1 MKYTI
6 FDTPDDVTKRIS
18 ALKKAGITAIMRY
31 DDPSGNAHSWKQIG
45 VPEYNSILAAG
56 IAVAIISEW
65 ANDHVGYFNA
75 AAGKRDAAYSL
86 HRAQQRNQPQGSAFY
101 SAVDFDAAPADM
113 RRITAF
119 FKAFAQEIRASG
131 YKVGCY
137 GSGYTNGKLKAA
149 GLIDYEMI
157 TCSPGFLGSKDAIRT
172 GNYDVWQVF
181 GFCDQNYMGL
191 SVDWDTPN
199 PLRKGDWG
207 QILPSKKAG
216 KSGR

>member
-1 MKYTI
+1 MTI
-6 FDTPDDVTKRIS
+6 LPVTS
-18 ALKKAGITAIMRY
+18 TAGSR
-31 DDPSGNAHSWKQIG
+31 SGG
-45 VPEYNSILAAG
+45 PEYNSILAAG

-65 ANDHVGYFNA
+65 ANNHVGYFNA

-101 SAVDFDAAPADM
+101 SAVDFDAAPAHM
-113 RRITAF
+113 TRITAF
-119 FKAFAQEIRASG
+119 FKVFAQKLRAAG

-181 GFCDQNYMGL
+181 GLCDQNYMGL

-199 PLRKGDWG
+199 PLRKDWG

-216 KSGR
+216 K